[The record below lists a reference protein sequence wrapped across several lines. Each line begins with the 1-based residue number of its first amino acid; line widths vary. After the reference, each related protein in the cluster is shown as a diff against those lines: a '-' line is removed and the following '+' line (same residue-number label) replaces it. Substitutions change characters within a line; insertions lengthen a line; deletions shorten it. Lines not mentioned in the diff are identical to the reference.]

1 MNVDRIELNGGRCLR
16 GELVPPPD
24 KSISHRAVFFSS
36 LAKGKSRVGNFLRAG
51 DTLSTVSAFRSLGI
65 DIEEKGDELVIH
77 GKGIHGLREPHTII
91 DCGNSGTTIR
101 LLSGIVSGNPFFS
114 VLSGDDSLRT
124 RPMQR
129 VISPLRQ
136 MGAEILGRDGDRY
149 PPLAIKG
156 RKLMAIRYSLPVASA
171 QVKSALLLAGLYPD
185 GETEIME
192 PFQSRDHTERMLP
205 AFGARVTVKGLT
217 VAIHGGG
224 ELYGR
229 DTTVPGDFS
238 SAAFFIV
245 AALLVQGSE
254 VTVREVGVNPTRTGL
269 LTVLGRM
276 GAEITRENVREVS
289 GEAVADIS
297 CKGGKGLRAV
307 NITREEMPLLI
318 DEFPILCVAASQAEG
333 TTSIRGAEELR
344 VKESDR
350 IKAMTTELRKMGV
363 EIEEYPDGVSI
374 RGRAMLKGGNV
385 ESYGDHRIA
394 MSLAVAGLIAEG
406 STAVHDAACVN
417 ISFPRFFDEVRR
429 LACHG

>member
-1 MNVDRIELNGGRCLR
+1 MDRIELNGGRCLR

-156 RKLMAIRYSLPVASA
+156 RKLRAIRYSLPVASA
-171 QVKSALLLAGLYPD
+171 QVKSAVLLAGLYPD
-185 GETEIME
+185 GETEVAE
-192 PFQSRDHTERMLP
+192 PLQSRDHTERMLP
-205 AFGARVTVKGLT
+205 AFGVRIKVEGLT
-217 VAIHGGG
+217 VTIKGGD

-229 DTTVPGDFS
+229 DTTIPGDFS

-245 AALLVQGSE
+245 AALLLKGSE
-254 VTVREVGVNPTRTGL
+254 ITVRAAGINPTRTGL
-269 LTVLGRM
+269 LTVLRRM
-276 GAEITRENVREVS
+276 GAEVTMENIREVS
-289 GEAVADIS
+289 GEPVADIS
-297 CKGGKGLRAV
+297 CKGGMGLRAV
-307 NITREEMPLLI
+307 DITREEMPLLI

-333 TTSIRGAEELR
+333 VTSIRGAEELR

-350 IKAMTTELRKMGV
+350 IKAMTTELKKMGV

-374 RGRAMLKGGNV
+374 KGNTMLKGREV

-394 MSLAVAGLIAEG
+394 MSLAVAGLVAAG
-406 STAVHDAACVN
+406 TTAIHNASCVN
-417 ISFPRFFDEVRR
+417 ISFPRFFDEVKR
-429 LACHG
+429 LASHA

>member
-1 MNVDRIELNGGRCLR
+1 MDRIELNGGGCLR

-36 LAKGKSRVGNFLRAG
+36 IAKGKSLVRNFLRAG
-51 DTLSTVSAFRSLGI
+51 DTLSTVSAFKSLGI
-65 DIEEKGDELVIH
+65 NIEEKGDELVVH

-101 LLSGIVSGNPFFS
+101 LLSGIVAGNPFFS

-129 VISPLRQ
+129 VIAPLKL

-156 RKLMAIRYSLPVASA
+156 KKLRAIRYSLPVASA
-171 QVKSALLLAGLYPD
+171 QVKSAILLAGLYCD
-185 GETEIME
+185 GETEVTE
-192 PFQSRDHTERMLP
+192 PLRSRDHTERMLP
-205 AFGARVTVKGLT
+205 SFGARIRAEGLT
-217 VAIHGGG
+217 ITVHGED

-245 AALLVQGSE
+245 AALLLKGSE
-254 VTVREVGVNPTRTGL
+254 IIIRAVGINPTRTGL
-269 LTVLGRM
+269 LSVLGRM
-276 GAEITRENVREVS
+276 GAEVAMENVREVS
-289 GEAVADIS
+289 GETVADIS
-297 CKGGKGLRAV
+297 CKCGEGLRAV
-307 NITREEMPLLI
+307 NITQEEMPLLI
-318 DEFPILCVAASQAEG
+318 DEFPILCVAASQVEG
-333 TTSIRGAEELR
+333 LTSIRGAGELR

-374 RGRAMLKGGNV
+374 QGKTILKGSNV

-394 MSLAVAGLIAEG
+394 MSLAVAGLMAEG
-406 STAVHDAACVN
+406 MTVIHNASSVN
-417 ISFPRFFDEVRR
+417 ISFPRFFDEVKR
-429 LACHG
+429 LAYHG